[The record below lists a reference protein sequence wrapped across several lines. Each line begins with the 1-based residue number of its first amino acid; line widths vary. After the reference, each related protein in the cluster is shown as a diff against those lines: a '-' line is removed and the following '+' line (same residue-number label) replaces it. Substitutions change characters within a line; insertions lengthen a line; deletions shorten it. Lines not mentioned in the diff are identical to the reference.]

1 MVSRAIET
9 ARAGGVAEALATL
22 AAAEGT
28 AAHAYVESS
37 ELLTG
42 RHATR
47 NLADAVHH
55 LCVLHGRYPG
65 VLEHAVGKVT
75 EAAPRRW
82 LSDSIDA
89 FQLER
94 GYLTRLAVAAGP
106 VPSTPGQAQAE
117 TMVGQQRHSLATLAQ
132 SERAGC
138 ALGAAVAMVLDWHSI
153 RRVMD
158 AAGVRL
164 GLAIENPAL
173 PGAAETRAVALAAA
187 ATPPV
192 ERALRFGAQQLFA
205 QHRGLWDLLEARQA
219 ARGDE

>member
-1 MVSRAIET
+1 MGSRAIDT
-9 ARAGGVAEALATL
+9 ARTETVAEALTTL
-22 AAAEGT
+22 ARAEGT

-37 ELLTG
+37 VLLTG

-65 VLEHAVGKVT
+65 VLDHAVGRVT
-75 EAAPRRW
+75 DDRARKWLGEA
-82 LSDSIDA
+82 IDA
-89 FQLER
+89 FNFER

-106 VPSTPGQAQAE
+106 VPSTPRQAEAE

-132 SERAGC
+132 SERNGC
-138 ALGAAVAMVLDWHSI
+138 ALGAAVALVLDWHSV

-173 PGAAETRAVALAAA
+173 PNAAETRAVALAAA
-187 ATPPV
+187 TSPAV
-192 ERALRFGAQQLFA
+192 ERAIRFGAQQLFA